1 MQNWRWLLHWDLCR
15 NSEKYIAHLKESD
28 NTHLINSAPIG
39 TDYCILVGAE
49 GDFSTVEIDKALELK
64 FKPVSLGNN
73 RLRTETA
80 AIAACHI
87 LNLVNEIND

>member
-1 MQNWRWLLHWDLCR
+1 MAQHPDSSKFMHLGMSLNDV
-15 NSEKYIAHLKESD
+15 IARSTEFPAKIMGLGNVGNLK
-28 NTHLINSAPIG
+28 
-39 TDYCILVGAE
+39 VGAE
-49 GDFSTVEIDKALELK
+49 GDFSTIEIDKALELK

-80 AIAACHI
+80 AIVACHI